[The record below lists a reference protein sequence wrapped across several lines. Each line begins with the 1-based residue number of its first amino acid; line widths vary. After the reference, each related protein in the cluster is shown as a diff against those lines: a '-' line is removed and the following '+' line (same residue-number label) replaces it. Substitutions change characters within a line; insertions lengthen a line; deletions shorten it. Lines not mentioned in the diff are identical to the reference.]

1 LCPTKE
7 DLPEKKKPAAKT
19 VEYLK
24 KLLEDLES
32 QNCDL
37 DLREKLRENM
47 RLFTK
52 IIKNSANNGTDGP
65 STSGLNLSAEEA
77 SRKRPLDEK

>member
-1 LCPTKE
+1 LCSTTQE
-7 DLPEKKKPAAKT
+7 LPEKEPAIKT

-24 KLLEDLES
+24 NVLDDLES

-52 IIKNSANNGTDGP
+52 ITLNSTPPNDSP
-65 STSGLNLSAEEA
+65 STSGFSSSAMEE
-77 SRKRPLDEK
+77 SRKRALVEK